1 MALYRDL
8 YKLLLEDE
16 PQAPVTSPTPR
27 TKPQLARGGRVS
39 KHEPAYPKAQH
50 GDEASRREQERDRMQ
65 IHHVGAGY
73 YYPNNTADKSVYW
86 WDGNR
91 FQMLDPQEASTT
103 RERLVTG
110 VPGYK
115 GPPTVPSAAE
125 KAVPAPYHIASLADG
140 NFRQWGQGDDARV
153 HERLTASVKEIEN
166 YLNER
171 APSRNLE
178 AANFEQKVANV
189 LKTYL
194 NIRSTTSQLS
204 RNESIDTL
212 RESLAHLAEKYGIMR
227 FGGEEKG
234 GLVVARYPDRRA
246 ALPMDIEDADLHQPF
261 GGIDSD
267 LSVKI
272 AGALETVYGMALPKT
287 RKSGG
292 VPQAKAYRYY
302 VGGLQ
307 KTEVVVG
314 GQTEAQK
321 KQADDEF
328 GTFVV
333 FGSEDHGPNRVAV
346 IYHPELLDKDDT
358 PLAWPSVKKMPIY
371 EHFHQM
377 RLSQLRAKNGQ
388 KGTRFLTEDDL
399 KIQAEKDTAE
409 ELLKKKLASEKVQ
422 SIIGLVKS
430 GKGTVY
436 LPTTAA
442 WVDATNSFKNLFGNL
457 RAIHL
462 CGPDIQDRIQHFIE
476 GTLVPFK
483 FTKPYTDE
491 REKEWDDQIVTPIL
505 DMLDDD
511 SHLRTARSEI
521 TEHLSFL
528 RQMKLEN
535 LVAIPTSHDA
545 KDDLLAI
552 DGRAK
557 LGQQHRPKGI
567 DVQVPLDENVDM
579 VERLS
584 AKRVYDAVKAIS
596 VKVGLGAANSGDNRV
611 KSSVMRA
618 VDFVKSDG
626 KTGYLT
632 AWELREKSLDF
643 INGTYDDLWGYTPNN
658 QDARKKIDEFIWGVF
673 GDTLLQKTGFKPRAK
688 YDPINPEPYLK
699 ERQSAIAALK
709 SSWNSGASLV
719 YNVLNKPD
727 AKPPLEPKDRVVG
740 VDPDGTE
747 RTVREWMPT
756 YRAYERSYQDLMRHC
771 DEQYQEA
778 WGLYNEALEAMTI
791 ALDETTVFQDVA
803 LNAYEP
809 RGGMIELDIT
819 GETPEWQKGSARKNH
834 KRWVTTTTNG
844 GLIDDEGTTPTVM
857 KQNPKLIP
865 DAASKLPVAQ
875 AKGLRG
881 RKPKNKF
888 LMRSGGPKILDTL
901 LGETT
906 PTKIFEGTQY
916 GKRNTQQDSPKASGL
931 GPILSRLRK
940 QNADIRASYR
950 LFV

>member
-8 YKLLLEDE
+8 YRLLLEDE
-16 PQAPVTSPTPR
+16 PQAPTTSSAPR
-27 TKPQLARGGRVS
+27 TKPVLARGGRVS
-39 KHEPAYPKAQH
+39 KHEPKYIKAVH
-50 GDEASRREQERDRMQ
+50 GDEESRRAAERDRMQ

-73 YYPNNTADKSVYW
+73 YYPNNTADKAVYW

-91 FQMLDPQEASTT
+91 FQMLDPKEAAAT

-115 GPPTVPSAAE
+115 GPPTVAPEAPAAPRPF
-125 KAVPAPYHIASLADG
+125 KIASLSDG
-140 NFRQWGQGDDARV
+140 NFRQWGQADDTKV
-153 HERLTASVKEIEN
+153 HERLSASIKEIES

-171 APSRNLE
+171 TPSRN
-178 AANFEQKVANV
+178 ADAMNFEQKVVN
-189 LKTYL
+189 LLQTYL
-194 NIRSTTSQLS
+194 NIRSATSQLS
-204 RNESIDTL
+204 RDESATTL

-234 GLVVARYPDRRA
+234 GLVVARYPDGRA
-246 ALPMDIEDADLHQPF
+246 ALPLDAEDADLHQPF

-267 LSVKI
+267 LSEKI
-272 AGALETVYGMALPKT
+272 AGSLETVYGMALPKT

-292 VPQAKAYRYY
+292 VPQAKAYKYY

-307 KTEVVVG
+307 KNDVKIGGETEV
-314 GQTEAQK
+314 QQ
-321 KQADDEF
+321 KQAENAF
-328 GTFVV
+328 GTFVI

-346 IYHPELLDKDDT
+346 IYHPELLDKDNT
-358 PLAWPSVKKMPIY
+358 PLSWNTVKKMPIY
-371 EHFHQM
+371 EHFNTM
-377 RLSQLRAKNGQ
+377 RLSTLRARNNQQGK
-388 KGTRFLTEDDL
+388 KFLSEDEL

-422 SIIGLVKS
+422 AIIDLVKK

-436 LPTTAA
+436 LPTAAA
-442 WVDATNSFKNLFGNL
+442 WVDAIHSFENLFGNL
-457 RAIHL
+457 RSIHL
-462 CGPDIQDRIQHFIE
+462 CGQDVQNRVQKFVESTMIS
-476 GTLVPFK
+476 FK
-483 FTKPYTDE
+483 FTKATTSE

-511 SHLRTARSEI
+511 AHLRTARSEI

-528 RQMKLEN
+528 RQLKFEN
-535 LVAIPTSHDA
+535 LVAIPTEHDA
-545 KDDLLAI
+545 KEDLLFI
-552 DGRAK
+552 DGRAME
-557 LGQQHRPKGI
+557 GQQHRPKGV
-567 DVQVPLDENVDM
+567 DVQVPLDENPHT

-584 AKRVYDAVKAIS
+584 AKRLYDAVKAVS

-618 VDFVKSDG
+618 VDFVKPDG
-626 KTGYLT
+626 ATGYLT
-632 AWELREKSLDF
+632 SWELREKSLDF
-643 INGTYDDLWGYTPNN
+643 INQTYEDLWGYTPNN
-658 QDARKKIDEFIWGVF
+658 PEARKKIDTFIWGVF
-673 GDTLLQKTGFKPRAK
+673 GDTLLQKTGFQPKAK
-688 YDPINPEPYLK
+688 YDPIHPEAYLK
-699 ERQSAIAALK
+699 ERESAIAALK
-709 SSWNSGASLV
+709 SSWNHGASLV

-727 AKPPLEPKDRVVG
+727 AKSPLEPKDRVVG

-747 RTVREWMPT
+747 RVVREWLPT

-809 RGGMIELDIT
+809 RGGFLEMDATQEI
-819 GETPEWQKGSARKNH
+819 PEWQKGSARKNH
-834 KRWVTTTTNG
+834 KRWITTTTNG

-888 LMRSGGPKILDTL
+888 LMRSGGPKVIDTL
-901 LGETT
+901 LGDVT
-906 PTKIFEGTQY
+906 PAKIFEGIQY
-916 GKRNTQQDSPKASGL
+916 GKRDTQQNRPEASGL
-931 GPILSRLRK
+931 GPILSKLRK
-940 QNADIRASYR
+940 QNADIRSSYR
-950 LFV
+950 FFI